1 MMKYVAIVT
10 YATNV
15 KVGAIIKAK
24 DRVSAWSKLLIS
36 LNGGD
41 AVSSIEICEVLP
53 NMEMKA

>member
-15 KVGAIIKAK
+15 KVGAVIEAK
-24 DRVSAWSKLLIS
+24 DRVSAWNKLINS
-36 LNGGD
+36 LDDGD